1 MKRILQCSAAVLAA
15 LWLLTITTA
24 LASGEVVGALGS
36 APQPL
41 AKSAPLREEC
51 ELGRTVAD
59 ALKAATGAEVA
70 LVPGGALAGDL
81 PKGLVRQ
88 EDIAQVFATDE
99 PLAVAEL
106 TPSALWAMLE
116 WSVHAI
122 VVDPDTET
130 VAAEISD
137 FGGFC
142 HVSGLKLVYDA
153 SAPVGERVQSI
164 TMDDGRKPDKADGN
178 TVLRVC
184 APESLF
190 AGAYDYPVHPAE
202 IANDT
207 LCSALSAYV
216 AAYRT
221 LPVSDAARIVAL
233 GAREN
238 ALSGLVP
245 RWALLAGAAVLIV
258 LIAVPGRK
266 LARYR
271 DEFEEND
278 EKWAWG
284 YRKRGRRG

>member
-1 MKRILQCSAAVLAA
+1 MKRFLQCSAAVLAA
-15 LWLLTITTA
+15 LWLLTMTA
-24 LASGEVVGALGS
+24 LASGEVVGALSS

-51 ELGRTVAD
+51 ELGSTVAD
-59 ALKAATGAEVA
+59 ALKAATGADAA
-70 LVPGGALAGDL
+70 LVTGGDL
-81 PKGLVRQ
+81 VGDLAEGLVRQ
-88 EDIAQVFATDE
+88 ADIAQVFAADE
-99 PLAVAEL
+99 PLAVAML
-106 TPSALWAMLE
+106 TPAALWEMLE

-122 VVDPDTET
+122 VVDPNTET
-130 VAAEISD
+130 VVEEASD

-153 SAPVGERVQSI
+153 SAPAGERVQSI
-164 TMDDGRKPDKADGN
+164 TLDDGRKLDKMDGN

-184 APESLF
+184 AAESLF

-207 LCSALSAYV
+207 LCSALGAYV
-216 AAYRT
+216 AAHRT
-221 LPVSDAARIVAL
+221 LPVSDAVRIVAL

-238 ALSGLVP
+238 ALSGLIP

-271 DEFEEND
+271 DEFEENE

>member
-15 LWLLTITTA
+15 LWLLTMTA
-24 LASGEVVGALGS
+24 LASGEVVGALSS
-36 APQPL
+36 APQLL

-51 ELGRTVAD
+51 ELGCTAAD
-59 ALKAATGAEVA
+59 ALKAATGADAA
-70 LVPGGALAGDL
+70 LVTGGALAGDL

-88 EDIAQVFATDE
+88 EDVVRVFAADE

-106 TPSALWAMLE
+106 TPAALWEMLE
-116 WSVHAI
+116 WSVHAV

-130 VAAEISD
+130 VVAEMSD

-153 SAPVGERVQSI
+153 SAPAGERVQSI
-164 TMDDGRKPDKADGN
+164 TLDDGRKLDKADEN

-184 APESLF
+184 AAESLF

-207 LCSALSAYV
+207 LCSALGAYV
-216 AAYRT
+216 AAHRT
-221 LPVSDAARIVAL
+221 LPVSDAVRIVAL

-238 ALSGLVP
+238 ALPGLVP

-271 DEFEEND
+271 DEFEGND

>member
-1 MKRILQCSAAVLAA
+1 MKRFLQCSAAVLAA
-15 LWLLTITTA
+15 LWLLTMTA
-24 LASGEVVGALGS
+24 LTSGEVVGALSS

-51 ELGRTVAD
+51 ELGSTVAD
-59 ALKAATGAEVA
+59 ALKAATGADAA
-70 LVPGGALAGDL
+70 LVTGGDL
-81 PKGLVRQ
+81 VGDLAEGLVRQ
-88 EDIAQVFATDE
+88 ADIAQVFAADE
-99 PLAVAEL
+99 PLAVAML
-106 TPSALWAMLE
+106 TPAALWEMLE

-130 VAAEISD
+130 VVAEASD

-153 SAPVGERVQSI
+153 SALAGERVQSI
-164 TMDDGRKPDKADGN
+164 TLDDGRKLDKMDGN

-184 APESLF
+184 AAESLF

-207 LCSALSAYV
+207 LCSALGAYV
-216 AAYRT
+216 AAHRT
-221 LPVSDAARIVAL
+221 LPVSDAVRIVAL

-238 ALSGLVP
+238 ALSGLIP

-271 DEFEEND
+271 DEFEENE

>member
-15 LWLLTITTA
+15 LWLLSIA
-24 LASGEVVGALGS
+24 VLASGEVVGALSS

-59 ALKAATGAEVA
+59 ALKAAADAEAA

-88 EDIAQVFATDE
+88 EDIAQVFAADE
-99 PLAVAEL
+99 PLAVVEL
-106 TPSALWAMLE
+106 TPAALWALFE

-130 VAAEISD
+130 VAAEESD

-142 HVSGLKLVYDA
+142 HISGLKLVYDA

-164 TMDDGRKPDKADGN
+164 TLDDGRKLDKTDGN

-190 AGAYDYPVHPAE
+190 AGAYDYPAHPAE
-202 IANDT
+202 HTDDT
-207 LCSALSAYV
+207 LCSALGAYV
-216 AAYRT
+216 AGHRV
-221 LPVSDAARIVAL
+221 LPESDAARIVAL